1 MNSSVE
7 TGTSLGSLVKGGV
20 VLLAAALGVAIGG
33 IAVWGAR
40 RWRDER
46 AYQAWRTHR
55 SSTAAK
61 RPVKREPLSEHP
73 GDHRQ

>member
-33 IAVWGAR
+33 IAVWGAQ
-40 RWRDER
+40 RWWDER
-46 AYQAWRTHR
+46 AYQAWRR
-55 SSTAAK
+55 GRRWASYPAARAINPDRWK
-61 RPVKREPLSEHP
+61 E
-73 GDHRQ
+73 